1 MVFSRTAGD
10 ARLFRSVD
18 CWCCYAHDDHYR
30 IDGDSLHRY
39 QSLGQRVLH
48 LETAQVFD
56 FHFHVRVR
64 DFVGCDDHYW
74 DVHSGSGLAV
84 VLAGTNLGPQPV
96 DLRGKPRST
105 RSVWTHLERGE
116 SNFWR
121 DRGGRIL
128 SGRRR
133 RSVLT
138 VPPENEKGF
147 PTHEPAAVFAHG

>member
-1 MVFSRTAGD
+1 
-10 ARLFRSVD
+10 
-18 CWCCYAHDDHYR
+18 
-30 IDGDSLHRY
+30 
-39 QSLGQRVLH
+39 
-48 LETAQVFD
+48 
-56 FHFHVRVR
+56 
-64 DFVGCDDHYW
+64 VGCDDHHW
-74 DVHSGSGLAV
+74 DVHSRSGLAV

-121 DRGGRIL
+121 DRSGRIL

-147 PTHEPAAVFAHG
+147 PTHEPAAVFAHGISLAHYDCVAVEDGSAAAVAHQVCVDHALV